1 MASAPIGEIPVLIT
15 GDWSDLQDSINAAV
29 QAAETGAQQIAAAM
43 SSASAGGGGGVNNI
57 SEGLEA
63 ASESLSQF
71 GGDAAEVESNLASLD
86 SAISTLD
93 TSFGEIASAGE
104 EADSALSEMSSAFDQ
119 VQSSAGEVGSSV
131 GEAASSMGDLDSSF
145 GDVASAGSEIGDSL
159 SDIDSSFGELDSSAE
174 GVDSTLSEV
183 AEGFDG
189 LDSAA
194 SSIESGI
201 TEASSAID
209 SFDSSAAAA
218 EGSAGELNQSLD
230 ELGTVDTAGIDDVY
244 AGMANLVAVLPEVA
258 SGAGEAAGATE
269 ELPGP
274 LEEAGESAG
283 EAAETLGEL
292 GESILGALGPMGEMV
307 LALGAG
313 ELAFEGLKEVA
324 TETVTDFGQFQRA
337 TIALEG
343 FTGSA
348 ETATQ
353 MMEGLEAIA
362 SQDALSMPQLEVA
375 QQRLVALGATL
386 QEVPAILNA
395 IADGAASMN
404 ASFDT
409 AAQRFDQI
417 AMSGTLSARSLV
429 NLGASLQD
437 IGAVMGDVDAPLAQI
452 KADFLGI
459 TDTATKMDI
468 VWSAIEAAQPGK
480 AAAMAQGVTGA
491 WQQVT
496 NSFEAANVA
505 IGKIT
510 DGFTSLT
517 GIVGAI
523 PKFIADIVVEI
534 VSLLKDIADAGIFA
548 FQAVNTVVSTVGQA
562 IADVAK
568 GNWSAALSD
577 LKNGA
582 SGVADEWKIM
592 TDSISA
598 DEAQATSTIESLWG
612 KAASTITLS
621 ADQFNA
627 AFTKGAQS
635 ALLASQQALA
645 GTGDLKAAYN
655 DLNTELAQYNSHLQL
670 ANSSSDQ
677 MADQVVT
684 ALNNVN
690 QALANATNGVA
701 KWNTQW
707 QQSAQKAMLG
717 FMEMEDGTKTASA
730 EVSELQNTINAALV
744 NQAKWSGD
752 TANVFN
758 QLKVAL
764 QQAQQAAQTEADSP
778 ALDQITEKVVA
789 IQVAA
794 NNLANKVPADF
805 TAMMQG
811 VDAGI
816 NFSGIQSQMTS
827 MVTKLQNDLQTLGGD
842 FSKMTAQQK
851 ADILSQIQNLQQA
864 DAQLTMMN
872 GTMTLLG
879 QNKAMLTVAKD
890 ATQLGVAMSQFNEE
904 TGQFALSDQQVQ
916 TALTNL
922 GDSILKTVIP
932 AIDAGT
938 PASQTL
944 IAALQKLGPVGQQW
958 AALLGQDAALAQ
970 QAIQGFVSSTQASVG
985 TVSLAFKNLG
995 AVSFTQA
1002 QTNVNTYG
1010 SDVVKALSGVSDAA
1024 SLSSGQMVGYENVVL
1039 AWANKV
1045 WPAIQEGA
1053 TVSNDV
1059 IAAVAK
1065 ISPAFAQAINQGPA
1079 AFGQAMANMK
1089 AQVANTFQS
1098 VDAAWQV
1105 FGQTS
1110 ENVLNQN
1117 QAHMTAALGLMQ
1129 QQGASL
1135 NDQLTGYTKI
1145 LQNQQLINQQWD
1157 QTGQSELATAQTL
1170 TQIQL
1175 AQFAINNATMG
1186 LANEWNTITQAIGTA
1201 WQSLEKG
1208 LADAIVAGGSL
1219 TKVFTQLAQTILEA
1233 VVKQALDQMASA
1245 LITNSGLIQGLGF
1258 DMTALGSTA
1267 QATQATVASSMAAS
1281 AASMSTS
1288 AATMSTAMQG
1298 AATAITTANTGMVT
1312 TVTGDL
1318 SVLGPAY
1325 TGMTTQVTAATQGM
1339 AAAVTAATSQ
1349 CDVSLQFFA
1358 NSTTASM
1365 TQAAAASTAAA
1376 STMVADLG
1384 AIGSALGALAGIVGD
1399 IESAHTNTLL
1409 NRIEHETARMA
1420 IYLGDSGSG
1429 SILYATQQS
1438 MMYLGLIH
1446 GDIVK
1451 GLVGGGGSAAATAAS
1466 VAAAAAAAAQA
1477 STTSTSAT
1485 ADQSSSSSVDYS
1497 SLAADTVATTT
1508 AITLTNKLLSSIAIT
1523 VSEILVMLADTSK
1536 TNLSLLMS
1544 QMEELVNSD
1553 VIQLPLQDIAAAL
1566 GGTGGLVSQ
1575 LNTLTATTTTATNAT
1590 AAAGTAASAAASGL
1604 DAVAAAAGTATGDV
1618 NQMSGAIT
1626 TTIGAVAE
1634 TTGQILAAA
1643 SAAGAAA
1650 AAATTATQDYTELTG
1665 TLSTAAAATA
1675 VAAAN
1680 ITSASTSLVNAA
1692 TLTAS
1697 PAGAG
1702 GGVLSTSAFVPQNNI
1717 PQAITLNLYHTG
1729 ALVGHDGMQE
1739 LANIL
1744 QPKMVQGL
1752 KTIGVRV
1759 TR

>member
-1 MASAPIGEIPVLIT
+1 LASAPIGEIPVLIT

-29 QAAETGAQQIAAAM
+29 QAAEAGAQQIADAM
-43 SSASAGGGGGVNNI
+43 SAAGSVGAGGDISAGIG
-57 SEGLEA
+57 A

-93 TSFGEIASAGE
+93 SSFEEISSAGE
-104 EADSALSEMSSAFDQ
+104 QADSALTEMSSSFNE
-119 VQSSAGEVGSSV
+119 VESSAGEVGSAL

-145 GDVASAGSEIGDSL
+145 SDVAASGSEIGDSL
-159 SDIDSSFGELDSSAE
+159 GDVDSALGELDSSAE

-189 LDSAA
+189 LDGAA
-194 SSIESGI
+194 ESIEDGV
-201 TEASSAID
+201 
-209 SFDSSAAAA
+209 SAAADALSTFDSDASGA
-218 EGSAGELNQSLD
+218 EGAAGELSSTLSD
-230 ELGTVDTAGIDDVY
+230 LGTVDVSGLDDAY
-244 AGMANLVAVLPEVA
+244 TGLSNLADVMPEVA
-258 SGAGEAAGATE
+258 NAAGETASAAE
-269 ELPGP
+269 ELPEP
-274 LEEAGESAG
+274 LEEAGEGAG
-283 EAAETLGEL
+283 EAAESIGEL
-292 GESILGALGPMGEMV
+292 TESIIGSLGPLGEMV
-307 LALGAG
+307 LAVGAG

-337 TIALEG
+337 EIALEG

-386 QEVPAILNA
+386 QEVPSILNA

-417 AMSGTLSARSLV
+417 TMSGTLSARSLV

-459 TDTATKMDI
+459 EDTATRMDI
-468 VWSAIEAAQPGK
+468 VMSAIEAAQPGK
-480 AAAMAQGVTGA
+480 AQAMAQGVTGA

-517 GIVGAI
+517 GIVSAI

-534 VSLLKDIADAGIFA
+534 VGLLKDIADAGVFA
-548 FQAVNTVVSTVGQA
+548 VQAVETVVSTVGQA

-582 SGVADEWKIM
+582 SDVANEWHIM

-598 DEAQATSTIESLWG
+598 DEAKTTETITSLWG
-612 KAASTITLS
+612 KATETMTLS
-621 ADQFNA
+621 VDQFNA
-627 AFTKGAQS
+627 AFSKGAQS
-635 ALLASQQALA
+635 ALLAAQQALA
-645 GTGDLKAAYN
+645 GTGDLKTAYN
-655 DLNTELAQYNSHLQL
+655 ELNTELAQYNSHLQL

-717 FMEMEDGTKTASA
+717 FMEMEDGTKTASS
-730 EVSELQNTINAALV
+730 EVSELQNAIDAALV

-764 QQAQQAAQTEADSP
+764 QQAQQAAQTQADSP
-778 ALDQITEKVVA
+778 TLDQIAEKVVA

-811 VDAGI
+811 VDQGV

-851 ADILSQIQNLQQA
+851 ADIQSQIQNLQQA

-872 GTMTLLG
+872 TVMTLLG
-879 QNKAMLTVAKD
+879 QNKAMETVSKEAV
-890 ATQLGVAMSQFNEE
+890 QLGVAMSQFDEE

-922 GDSILKTVIP
+922 GDAILKTVIP
-932 AIDAGT
+932 AMQAGT

-944 IAALQKLGPVGQQW
+944 ITALQNLGPVGQQW
-958 AALLGQDAALAQ
+958 AALLTQDADKAQ

-995 AVSFTQA
+995 AVSFVQA

-1053 TVSNDV
+1053 TVSQDV
-1059 IAAVAK
+1059 ITAVAK

-1079 AFGQAMANMK
+1079 AFGQAMVNMK

-1288 AATMSTAMQG
+1288 ATTMATAMQG
-1298 AATAITTANTGMVT
+1298 AATAITTANSGMVT
-1312 TVTGDL
+1312 GVTGDL
-1318 SVLGPAY
+1318 SVLGPAF
-1325 TGMTTQVTAATQGM
+1325 TGMTTQVTASTQSM
-1339 AAAVTAATSQ
+1339 AAAVTAAASQ
-1349 CDVSLQFFA
+1349 CDVSLQFFG
-1358 NSTTASM
+1358 NSTAASM
-1365 TQAAAASTAAA
+1365 AQASAATTAAA
-1376 STMVADLG
+1376 STMVMDIG
-1384 AIGSALGALAGIVGD
+1384 AIGAALGALAGIVGD
-1399 IESAHTNTLL
+1399 LGQSHMDKVLGQIETNT
-1409 NRIEHETARMA
+1409 RYTM
-1420 IYLGDSGSG
+1420 IYVG
-1429 SILYATQQS
+1429 QQS
-1438 MMYLGLIH
+1438 QNLLWCAQQSTMYLGLIH

-1451 GLVGGGGSAAATAAS
+1451 GLAGGGSSTPQTAAE
-1466 VAAAAAAAAQA
+1466 AAAAAAALAA
-1477 STTSTSAT
+1477 SQSTGSTAT
-1485 ADQSSSSSVDYS
+1485 ADEGSSSSVDYS
-1497 SLAADTVATTT
+1497 DLASDVTATTT
-1508 AITLTNKLLSSIAIT
+1508 AISLTNKLLSSIAIT

-1575 LNTLTATTTTATNAT
+1575 LNTLTATTTTATTAT
-1590 AAAGTAASAAASGL
+1590 TAAGTAASAAATGL
-1604 DAVAAAAGTATGDV
+1604 SAVAGATSSVTDGI

-1626 TTIGAVAE
+1626 TTIGTVAL
-1634 TTGQILAAA
+1634 TTGEIM
-1643 SAAGAAA
+1643 AAA
-1650 AAATTATQDYTELTG
+1650 AAAGTAATAATTAAQDYTELTG
-1665 TLSTAAAATA
+1665 TLTTAAAATA
-1675 VAAAN
+1675 TAATN
-1680 ITSASTSLVNAA
+1680 ITSASTQLVNAA
-1692 TLTAS
+1692 TLAAT
-1697 PAGAG
+1697 PGATG
-1702 GGVLSTSAFVPQNNI
+1702 SAAILSTSAFVAQNQI
-1717 PQAITLNLYHTG
+1717 PSVTLNVYHTG
-1729 ALVGHDGMQE
+1729 TLVGTDGMQQ
-1739 LANIL
+1739 LGQMVQKA
-1744 QPKMVQGL
+1744 MVQGL
-1752 KTIGVRV
+1752 QTRGIRV